1 MGAALRPRQK
11 VTGLGSGCVEGAKS
25 LCWGFYDGVVGLVV
39 DPIDGALREGPIGFA
54 KGCGRGGE

>member
-1 MGAALRPRQK
+1 
-11 VTGLGSGCVEGAKS
+11 VEGAKS

-54 KGCGRGGE
+54 KGCGRGGEWNNSELPSAPVY